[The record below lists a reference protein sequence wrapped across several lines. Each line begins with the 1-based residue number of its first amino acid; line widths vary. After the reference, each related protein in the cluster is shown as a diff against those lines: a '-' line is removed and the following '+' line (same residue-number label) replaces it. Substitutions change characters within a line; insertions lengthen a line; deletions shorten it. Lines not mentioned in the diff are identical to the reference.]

1 MKLPGTKYDAVT
13 NKVGLTVRSSSR
25 ACPLACCHCTPTAC
39 DADVFA
45 RPLQSPVDIKFHS
58 LIATL
63 TV

>member
-13 NKVGLTVRSSSR
+13 NKVGLTVRSSTH
-25 ACPLACCHCTPTAC
+25 ACPLACCHCRPTAC
-39 DADVFA
+39 NANAVA
-45 RPLQSPVDIKFHS
+45 APLQSPVDIKFHS